1 MAAVARAVFHA
12 DVHCPLLA
20 LLPWCHA
27 GVNPACWEIAGHM
40 VFKSAQDYEA
50 VTQESIWRLLS
61 AVSLDEEAFLR
72 VGQLCFGAA
81 GRATLTPSSS
91 CKTAAAAPASSQ
103 AEQGEAAAAAALA
116 RLQEQQREPVLVAVG
131 AGGSATA

>member
-1 MAAVARAVFHA
+1 
-12 DVHCPLLA
+12 
-20 LLPWCHA
+20 
-27 GVNPACWEIAGHM
+27 VNPACWEIAGHM
-40 VFKSAQDYEA
+40 VFKSAADYDN

-91 CKTAAAAPASSQ
+91 SKGAAAAAALLTAPAQ
-103 AEQGEAAAAAALA
+103 LTGAWQGEAAAAAALA
-116 RLQEQQREPVLVAVG
+116 RLEQQGKEPVLLAVG
-131 AGGSATA
+131 AGGSATG